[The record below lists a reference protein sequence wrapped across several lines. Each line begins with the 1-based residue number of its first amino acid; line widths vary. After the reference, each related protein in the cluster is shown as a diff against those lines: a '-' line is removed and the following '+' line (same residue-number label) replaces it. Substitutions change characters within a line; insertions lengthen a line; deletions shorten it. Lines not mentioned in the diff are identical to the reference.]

1 MKKHSVKNERINAEM
16 QRELSRIL
24 REEVKDPRIP
34 VMISVTDAQVA
45 PDLKTCKAY
54 ISVLGDDET
63 VEETKAALKS
73 AAGFIRHE
81 VAVNLNLRL
90 TPEITFIRIIRS
102 PTARKCRR
110 RSTRSWRRRTPR
122 SPRWAKQFL
131 PFRRTKTSYEQHDRC
146 PGA

>member
-34 VMISVTDAQVA
+34 VMISVTSAEVA

-54 ISVLGDDET
+54 ISVLGDEET

-81 VAVNLNLRL
+81 IAVNLNLRL
-90 TPEITFIRIIRS
+90 TPEIKFIMDNSIAYGSAMSQKIDEVM
-102 PTARKCRR
+102 AAQN
-110 RSTRSWRRRTPR
+110 
-122 SPRWAKQFL
+122 AKVAEMGEAVASVPEEEEL
-131 PFRRTKTSYEQHDRC
+131 L
-146 PGA
+146 